1 MTISNQILD
10 IIDQAEKFRNAY
22 FFTPPAGAK
31 MRRSYE
37 RYNSRD
43 EITWQD
49 GKDTFSAAFDVTC
62 SCSNVYAKG
71 RYTRNGKKTTLTA
84 IKNSYKRMAALD
96 AASPA

>member
-1 MTISNQILD
+1 MAISTQILD
-10 IIDQAEKFRNAY
+10 IINQAEKFRSAY

-49 GKDTFSAAFDVTC
+49 GKDVFTAAFDVTC

-71 RYTRNGKKTTLTA
+71 HYTRNGKKTTLTA
-84 IKNSYKRMAALD
+84 IKNSYKRMAALES
-96 AASPA
+96 APA